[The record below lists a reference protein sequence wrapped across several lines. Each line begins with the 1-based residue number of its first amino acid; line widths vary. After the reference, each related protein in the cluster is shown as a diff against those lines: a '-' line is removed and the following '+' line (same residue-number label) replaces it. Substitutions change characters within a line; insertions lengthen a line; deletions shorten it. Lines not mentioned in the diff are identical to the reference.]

1 MALERREQRSEPTAG
16 SANVQSSS
24 DGRNLKTGVGEKDT
38 KPAGSIKNTISE
50 APMQSGQQRCQDLIT
65 NFVDVIKPMSAQK
78 SRVID
83 IQLLKTICDGYQP
96 FSLVEEEEFRK
107 FVAMLNPS
115 YKLPSRK
122 TLTSSL
128 LPTVY
133 DELKSNVERDLAA
146 AVGVALT
153 CDGWTSVTNT
163 SFYALTAH
171 YFDKNVSIK
180 SHLLECSE
188 FSDRHTADNIRAWVT
203 KIFDRFEIGAKV
215 IALVTDNAA
224 NMKAAASLLKVPHLS
239 CFAHTLNLVVQS
251 AIKSSIKNV
260 VDKSKSIVQFFKKSA
275 HALANLNKMHVSL
288 NMPKLKL
295 KQDCPTRWNSTLDML
310 NRLLANKRAVVSTL
324 ALLDSNLGLEAHEWI
339 IIEHTVQ
346 VLKIFDDVTVEISAE
361 KNVSLSKSA
370 VLVNIM
376 MKHVRQS
383 TVNETKL
390 PPWSRN

>member
-1 MALERREQRSEPTAG
+1 MECPSSPIWYHFHKADGNKGECRYCHKLIATSAGSTSNLLRHLKTKHPFVALERREQRSEPTAG
-16 SANVQSSS
+16 SPTVQSSS

-38 KPAGSIKNTISE
+38 KPAESIKNTISE

-83 IQLLKTICDGYQP
+83 VQLLKTICDGYQP

-115 YKLPSRK
+115 YKLPSRR
-122 TLTSSL
+122 TLTTSL
-128 LPTVY
+128 MPTVY

-153 CDGWTSVTNT
+153 CDRWTSVTNT

-224 NMKAAASLLKVPHLS
+224 NMKAAASLLKVRHLS

-260 VDKSKSIVQFFKKSA
+260 VSIFQKE
-275 HALANLNKMHVSL
+275 
-288 NMPKLKL
+288 
-295 KQDCPTRWNSTLDML
+295 C
-310 NRLLANKRAVVSTL
+310 
-324 ALLDSNLGLEAHEWI
+324 
-339 IIEHTVQ
+339 
-346 VLKIFDDVTVEISAE
+346 
-361 KNVSLSKSA
+361 
-370 VLVNIM
+370 
-376 MKHVRQS
+376 
-383 TVNETKL
+383 
-390 PPWSRN
+390 SRFG